1 MAEITLAEIRTIRNK
16 AQNSDA
22 FINAKADATRLVK
35 SYMDNTRSIRNT
47 PLTVKTFWEIVNMLE
62 NGPLKQAALD
72 RLNQEYPEYI
82 AQIKPRK
89 LKLYRRRSENAD
101 NVELNFV
108 LTTLKI
114 YRRMGL
120 VKKKK
125 YKELT
130 ESADVKKI
138 DKFLANFRTLNH
150 DQELEF
156 AEYFAYEYMDNL
168 SSVPPIILARAHE
181 SLRIKTDNG
190 KRGLTEDLYNMVG
203 VRIDELSS
211 HFALYFDANNYKP
224 SDKDK
229 LIFNFA
235 DRTNIADAF
244 DGYRQMFE
252 ERLKFFNRNPEG
264 TMSVELKNNIDKIN
278 KIISV
283 YDAEWKLNSVLD
295 DEDKLEVKWDAVNT
309 ILDNT
314 ELSPDVIKQVAGYK
328 FLNKQKKPIPQF
340 IDENGKKHVDYKEGY
355 KIDPDGRLNQI
366 IKLAKHDVALRSI
379 GDPSSPQNDPT
390 ELANRLNERVLYKLF
405 EIDTVAKALDS
416 ARENPD
422 QFTNPEHLQQF
433 IKSLSTKGGS
443 ISDQGYNFALDDQ
456 VDKTAGFAA
465 RLNSKMKDLDC
476 LKNGNLICS
485 LFKPI
490 ENIDKRAGA
499 RIKDDNF
506 DKRQTKIEFFK
517 RLFKTFGN
525 TLLASAMLSAVGISA
540 ATIAGINPAVAI
552 ATIGVATAIARV
564 VFQINKWRKNQQKLG
579 LPDDIQTMLQD
590 KRMVLSWGI
599 SGVAALALVFGAAGF
614 TAAALALGYGAITV
628 GGITNARQTYQD
640 ALNRGLDSKSAIAW
654 GIGMAV
660 AALVGGVLGRF
671 GGRAIASNTA
681 DAVVPENTDQAT
693 AQSNGEEAVAQQE
706 VQQEPQQPEPAVEE
720 QSQELPYTQ
729 EALEHE
735 QKIAQY
741 WYQDD
746 LNQLQHDT
754 DLVRQYNETHGT
766 HIDPNRAVVMRA
778 LAGGHVPSNHEI
790 LVDDAGNT
798 RFTHGNVKV
807 FGAGWLNTHPDFT
820 ATDIKEAANVFS
832 SGTASEAGMNV
843 IARLDKIVSF
853 DNHVGHANPEVQSVN
868 GMNTY
873 TDGKSAFVEQPV
885 EQQPVVQQPDV
896 PPLGETNL
904 VDEKPVIE
912 TPVVEE
918 PVEQP
923 TNQNQVPG
931 GMNMFGPLNLKV
943 KASMKKLRNR
953 MGSFLDN
960 VFQTKQR

>member
-1 MAEITLAEIRTIRNK
+1 MEEIRKIRKK
-16 AQNSDA
+16 AQNDDV
-22 FINAKADATRLVK
+22 FVNAKDDATRLVE
-35 SYMDNTRSIRNT
+35 SYMDKTRSIRNT
-47 PLTVKTFWEIVNMLE
+47 PFTVKTFWEIVNMLE
-62 NGPLKQAALD
+62 DGPLKQAALK
-72 RLNQEYPEYI
+72 RLSQEYPTYI
-82 AQIKPRK
+82 DQIKPRK

-101 NVELNFV
+101 SVELNFV

-120 VKKKK
+120 VKKKQ

-138 DKFLANFRTLNH
+138 DKFLANVRTLNH
-150 DQELEF
+150 EQELEF
-156 AEYFAYEYMDNL
+156 AEYFAYEYRDNL
-168 SSVPPIILARAHE
+168 SCVPPIILARAHE
-181 SLRIKTDNG
+181 SLRIKTEKG
-190 KRGLTEDLYNMVG
+190 KEDLYNMVG

-211 HFALYFDANNYKP
+211 HFALYFDANNYRP
-224 SDKDK
+224 SNKDK

-252 ERLKFFNRNPEG
+252 ERLKFFNRNPG
-264 TMSVELKNNIDKIN
+264 YAMYVELKNNIDKIN
-278 KIISV
+278 KIINV
-283 YDAEWKLNSVLD
+283 YDEEWKLNSVLD
-295 DEDKLEVKWDAVNT
+295 DEDELEVKWGAVNT
-309 ILDNT
+309 ILENT
-314 ELSPDVIKQVAGYK
+314 ELSPDVIKQIAGYK

-340 IDENGKKHVDYKEGY
+340 IDENGEKHVDYQDGY

-379 GDPSSPQNDPT
+379 GDPSNPQNDRA
-390 ELANRLNERVLYKLF
+390 ELANRLNDRVLYKLF

-416 ARENPD
+416 AKENPD
-422 QFTNPEHLQQF
+422 QFTNPEHWKQF
-433 IKSLSTKGGS
+433 IKNLNAEGGS
-443 ISDQGYNFALDDQ
+443 ISEVGYNFALDDQ

-465 RLNSKMKDLDC
+465 RLNSKLKDLEC
-476 LKNGNLICS
+476 LKNGNLIGS

-506 DKRQTKIEFFK
+506 DKRKTKIEFFK

-540 ATIAGINPAVAI
+540 ATIAGINPAIAI
-552 ATIGVATAIARV
+552 ATVGVATAIARV

-579 LPDDIQTMLQD
+579 LPDDLQTMLQD
-590 KRMVLSWGI
+590 KRMLLSWGI
-599 SGVAALALVFGAAGF
+599 SGAAALALVFGAAGF

-628 GGITNARQTYQD
+628 GGVTNARQTYQD

-660 AALVGGVLGRF
+660 AALVGGILGRAGVKAF
-671 GGRAIASNTA
+671 ASNTVSTTA
-681 DAVVPENTDQAT
+681 PENAEQAE
-693 AQSNGEEAVAQQE
+693 AQTNGEEAVAQQE
-706 VQQEPQQPEPAVEE
+706 SQQEVQPQQQEPVVQE
-720 QSQELPYTQ
+720 QSQELSYTQ

-735 QKIAQY
+735 QKITQY

-807 FGAGWLNTHPDFT
+807 FGAGWLKAHPDFT

-832 SGTASEAGMNV
+832 TGTASEAGMDA

-853 DNHVGHANPEVQSVN
+853 DNHVGHAIPEVQSVN

-873 TDGKSAFVEQPV
+873 TDGRSAFVEQPV
-885 EQQPVVQQPDV
+885 IEDNPVV
-896 PPLGETNL
+896 
-904 VDEKPVIE
+904 E

-923 TNQNQVPG
+923 TNQTQITG
-931 GMNMFGPLNLKV
+931 GMNMFGPLNFKV
-943 KASMKKLRNR
+943 KAGMKKLRNR

-960 VFQTKQR
+960 VFQTRQR

>member
-1 MAEITLAEIRTIRNK
+1 MADITLAEIRTIRKK
-16 AQNSDA
+16 AQNADA
-22 FINAKADATRLVK
+22 FVNAKADATRLVK
-35 SYMDNTRSIRNT
+35 SYMDNTRSIKNT

-101 NVELNFV
+101 SVELNFV

-120 VKKKK
+120 VKKKQ

-138 DKFLANFRTLNH
+138 DKFLANVRTLNH
-150 DQELEF
+150 EQELEF
-156 AEYFAYEYMDNL
+156 AEYFAYEYVDNL
-168 SSVPPIILARAHE
+168 SCVPPIILARAHE
-181 SLRIKTDNG
+181 SLRIKTEKG

-211 HFALYFDANNYKP
+211 HFALYFDANNYRP

-264 TMSVELKNNIDKIN
+264 TMHVELKNNIDKIN
-278 KIISV
+278 KIIDV
-283 YDAEWKLNSVLD
+283 YDKEWKLNSVLD

-309 ILDNT
+309 ILENT
-314 ELSPDVIKQVAGYK
+314 ELSPDVIKQIAGYK

-340 IDENGKKHVDYKEGY
+340 IDENGKKHVDYKDGY

-379 GDPSSPQNDPT
+379 GDPSNPQNEPA
-390 ELANRLNERVLYKLF
+390 ELATRLNEHVLYKLF

-416 ARENPD
+416 AKENPD

-433 IKSLSTKGGS
+433 IKNLSTKGGS
-443 ISDQGYNFALDDQ
+443 ISDAGYNFALDDQ

-465 RLNSKMKDLDC
+465 RLNSKLKDLDG
-476 LKNGNLICS
+476 LKNGNLIGS

-506 DKRQTKIEFFK
+506 DKRKTKIEFFK

-540 ATIAGINPAVAI
+540 ATIAGINPAIAI
-552 ATIGVATAIARV
+552 ATVGVATAIARV
-564 VFQINKWRKNQQKLG
+564 VFQINKWRENQRKLG
-579 LPDDIQTMLQD
+579 LPDDLQTMLQD
-590 KRMVLSWGI
+590 KRMLLSWGI

-628 GGITNARQTYQD
+628 GGVTNARQTYQD

-660 AALVGGVLGRF
+660 AALVGGILGRAGVKAF
-671 GGRAIASNTA
+671 ASNTVSTTA
-681 DAVVPENTDQAT
+681 PENTEQAE
-693 AQSNGEEAVAQQE
+693 AQTNGEEAVAQQE
-706 VQQEPQQPEPAVEE
+706 SQQEVQQPEPEVQE
-720 QSQELPYTQ
+720 QTQELPYTQ

-807 FGAGWLNTHPDFT
+807 FGAGWLKAHPDFT
-820 ATDIKEAANVFS
+820 ATDIKEAANVFLT
-832 SGTASEAGMNV
+832 GTASEAGMDA

-853 DNHVGHANPEVQSVN
+853 DNHVGHAIPEVQSVN

-885 EQQPVVQQPDV
+885 EQQPQQDVQPVVEQ
-896 PPLGETNL
+896 
-904 VDEKPVIE
+904 PVIEDNPVVE

-923 TNQNQVPG
+923 TNQTQITG
-931 GMNMFGPLNLKV
+931 GMNMFGPLNFKV
-943 KASMKKLRNR
+943 KAGMKKLRNR

-960 VFQTKQR
+960 VFQTRQR